1 MNLWFASVDP
11 TLPAPWRSV
20 MDESGGLAF
29 YWNPETDHSFPSSDC
44 NYRPPDYPTSYKPEL
59 PVALSCTSPIFLPHP
74 TPPSRKAPSVSFSQR
89 RYQNPLILSFSATPS
104 LLSIRS
110 SQAQEPTSPTRMG
123 ARMPIAL
130 QRGRGAET
138 VASCTIRSSLTTQE
152 EDDESVRSQMG
163 PTSSRS

>member
-1 MNLWFASVDP
+1 MV
-11 TLPAPWRSV
+11 R
-20 MDESGGLAF
+20 GI
-29 YWNPETDHSFPSSDC
+29 
-44 NYRPPDYPTSYKPEL
+44 RR
-59 PVALSCTSPIFLPHP
+59 TSPKTSPKTELVVV
-74 TPPSRKAPSVSFSQR
+74 SRVRMKRKAPSVSFSQR